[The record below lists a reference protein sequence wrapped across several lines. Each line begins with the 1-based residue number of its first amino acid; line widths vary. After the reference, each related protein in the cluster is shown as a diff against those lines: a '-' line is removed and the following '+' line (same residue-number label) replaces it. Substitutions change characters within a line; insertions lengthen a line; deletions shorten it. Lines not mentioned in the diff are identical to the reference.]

1 MNERCPPKGFRRQNT
16 WPPVGAAVWGG
27 LGGKGL
33 TEKVALTLRVFGS
46 SSLPWL
52 LVCSLFVLAV
62 EDVSSPL
69 PVPVAMPDTCCYASP
84 ALKVSFLPSGIISQS
99 KLSSPLT
106 LLLVMV
112 SYHSNYTH
120 QSLRIMWETLAGQV
134 QRSVGKNIFKKP
146 LY

>member
-1 MNERCPPKGFRRQNT
+1 MNERCPPKGFRRRNT

-33 TEKVALTLRVFGS
+33 TEKVALTLRVFRS
-46 SSLPWL
+46 ASFPRLQ
-52 LVCSLFVLAV
+52 VCSLFVLAV
-62 EDVSSPL
+62 EDVSSLL
-69 PVPVAMPDTCCYASP
+69 PVPVAMPDACCASP
-84 ALKVSFLPSGIISQS
+84 ALRVSFFPSGIISQS

-112 SYHSNYTH
+112 SDHSNYTH
-120 QSLRIMWETLAGQV
+120 QSLRTMWETLAGQV
-134 QRSVGKNIFKKP
+134 QRSVGKKNIFKKP